1 MAKVSFSKLDIKINL
16 DTKKIKYKN
25 SKGEEYD
32 IEVISYL
39 PIEEKLSLIT
49 NVINKSIDENGFY
62 NPIKVKIFT
71 VLEIMDA
78 YTNLNITPKQ
88 KENPLKLYD
97 SFMNSGIFKQVI
109 DSVFEDDWKEI
120 QEFIQITIENIYK
133 YKNSVMGILDTIV
146 DDYNNLNLEASEIQE
161 KLSNPENLTLL
172 KDILTKLG

>member
-1 MAKVSFSKLDIKINL
+1 MAKVSLSKLDIKINL
-16 DTKKIKYKN
+16 DTKKIKYTN
-25 SKGEEYD
+25 SRGEEYD

-109 DSVFEDDWKEI
+109 DNVFEDDWKEI